1 MYEFR
6 MPIQEYVPSCLFPND
21 IVLVENIFAE
31 YVHLKLIK
39 FSAMTFVAS
48 LK

>member
-6 MPIQEYVPSCLFPND
+6 MPIQEYLPSCLFPND
-21 IVLVENIFAE
+21 IVLVENIFAK
-31 YVHLKLIK
+31 YVHSKLIK

>member
-21 IVLVENIFAE
+21 IDLVEKIFAE

-39 FSAMTFVAS
+39 FSAMTFVDS